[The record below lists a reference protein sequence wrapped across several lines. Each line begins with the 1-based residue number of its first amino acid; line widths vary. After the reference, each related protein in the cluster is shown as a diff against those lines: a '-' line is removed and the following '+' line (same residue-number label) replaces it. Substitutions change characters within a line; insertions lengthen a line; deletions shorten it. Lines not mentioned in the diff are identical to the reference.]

1 LAKIRKSY
9 NFAQYFKQ
17 QNQQIMNKL
26 RFPIFFIFFIFF
38 FFSCKPKVAEAPI
51 PEYKVMKIALSDGV
65 VEVEYPTQLQS
76 QQVIEIRPRVEGTL
90 EKVFIKEGAHVKKGE
105 PLFQINSDVYQQ
117 QVLSSKANLYAAE
130 AKLTNA
136 EYEVQKVKPL
146 VEKNIVSEYELKSA
160 LMNLKV
166 AQAGVE
172 QAQAALEQANINL
185 SYTQIIAPISGLA
198 STINIREGALVQ
210 VMSQTPLTTIS
221 ADGDMFAYFSVSERI
236 VNPNER
242 PAAYIPKARLRL
254 ANGEIFSEVGE
265 LDFASGIVN
274 STTGTIL
281 LKAVFPN
288 PKRELTTG
296 SSGTIIIPFDVKDAI
311 LIPKSA
317 TYQLLNKTMAVTL
330 DDQNVTRSQ
339 AITIAGVSGDSY
351 VISEGLTPGDIIVLE
366 GVSKL
371 RDGKT
376 IKPRF

>member
-1 LAKIRKSY
+1 
-9 NFAQYFKQ
+9 
-17 QNQQIMNKL
+17 MNRL
-26 RFPIFFIFFIFF
+26 HFSISFIFLSFF
-38 FFSCKPKVAEAPI
+38 FFSCKPKITETPI
-51 PEYKVMKIALSDGV
+51 PEYKAMKIALSDGV

-105 PLFQINSDVYQQ
+105 PLFQINADVYQQ

-130 AKLTNA
+130 AKLANA

-146 VEKNIVSEYELKSA
+146 VEKNIVSEYEMKSA

-185 SYTQIIAPISGLA
+185 SYTNITAPISGLA

-221 ADGDMFAYFSVSERI
+221 ADGDMFAYFSVSEKI
-236 VNPNER
+236 VSPTER
-242 PAAYIPKARLRL
+242 PEYIPKARLRL
-254 ANGEIFSEVGE
+254 ATGALYSEVGE

-274 STTGTIL
+274 PTTGTVL

-296 SSGTIIIPFDVKDAI
+296 SSGTLIIPFDVKDAI
-311 LIPKSA
+311 LVPKSA
-317 TYQLLNKTMAVTL
+317 TYQLLNKTMVVTV

-351 VISEGLTPGDIIVLE
+351 VISEGLEPGDVIVLE

-376 IKPRF
+376 IKSHFIEL